1 MKIANIEKENLHVLW
16 TTWEISIKLLENMW
30 LIIIL
35 KVTKKQRFT
44 LSLENTFFEKPEGA
58 SIDPP
63 SRSAFLG
70 LRTPGK
76 YPGKYLNQS
85 PGSVQTFECIIPS
98 AVCVRI
104 RRS

>member
-1 MKIANIEKENLHVLW
+1 MNDLRNFNETFGKDVTYYNIKRHKKAALHPLFRKY
-16 TTWEISIKLLENMW
+16 I
-30 LIIIL
+30 
-35 KVTKKQRFT
+35 
-44 LSLENTFFEKPEGA
+44 FEKPERA